1 MCDVDIVIAHI
12 YYFRFSSRMGGT
24 CHSRLD
30 ADVTHVVFRDGRGA
44 TYEKALKK
52 GLHLV
57 NVLWLEYCK
66 WHKVKVLEK
75 DYRCVGLTFI
85 SPYGSQKC

>member
-1 MCDVDIVIAHI
+1 
-12 YYFRFSSRMGGT
+12 MGGI
-24 CHSRLD
+24 CHPKLNSK
-30 ADVTHVVFRDGRGA
+30 VTHVVFRDGRGA

-75 DYRCVGLTFI
+75 DYRLVGT
-85 SPYGSQKC
+85 S